1 MKINAFCTA
10 DPVAAKTKCDSL
22 IFCGEQFEHSGVI
35 SVPQY
40 SAAVKSGDIYIPSLC
55 DETVLDEALDY
66 LLNSGAHAIV
76 RAAYDLDETG
86 IIEARYKL
94 SPVML
99 LHKIGVLSACTVVG
113 GVCLDNDDLDLMAQ
127 EDVPLVITPTA
138 SAGYG
143 HGFAPICA
151 ALRRGIRVG
160 IGTYDNKYNKT
171 ADLDREIEFLRLVT
185 NADMSMEDAL
195 SDGELDAILNFERAS

>member
-10 DPVAAKTKCDSL
+10 DPVAAKAKCDNL
-22 IFCGEQFEHSGVI
+22 IFCGEQFERSGVI

-66 LLNSGAHAIV
+66 LLNSGARAIV